1 MNDGLNLRVICDYLE
16 TFAPSWLAEPW
27 DNVGLLVGDADQTV
41 RRIMTTLTVTPSVV
55 EEAVETRADL
65 LVAHHPL
72 PFHASKRLTTETT
85 AGGMLLRLVRHGVA
99 IYSPHTSFD
108 SCRAGINQRQAEALE
123 LGEIEPLVVKPDPAE
138 IEHPVGVGRFGL
150 LAEPVSLDALAART
164 KPLFEATHVQVV
176 GQSGQPIRRVGIA
189 CGAAGGFLEMAI
201 AQGCDCFITGE
212 TNFHTCLEAE
222 ARGIG
227 MILLG
232 HYASERFALKQ
243 LAEELAATFPQVA
256 VTASQADRDPVRF
269 V

>member
-16 TFAPSWLAEPW
+16 TFAPTWLAEPW

-41 RRIMTTLTVTPSVV
+41 RRIMTTLTITPSVV
-55 EEAVETRADL
+55 EEAVAAHVDL

-85 AGGMLLRLVRHGVA
+85 AGAMLLRLVRHGVA

-108 SCRAGINQRQAEALE
+108 SCRAGINQRLAENLE
-123 LGEIEPLVVKPDPAE
+123 LSAIEPLVVKPAPEE
-138 IEHPVGVGRFGL
+138 IEHPVGVGRFGML
-150 LAEPVSLDALAART
+150 EESSSLDDLATQA
-164 KPLFEATHVQVV
+164 KSLFEVAQVQVI
-176 GQSGQPIRRVGIA
+176 GRGDQPIQKVGLA
-189 CGAAGGFLEMAI
+189 CGSAGGFLEMAL

-232 HYASERFALKQ
+232 HYASERFALRQ
-243 LAEELAATFPQVA
+243 LAEELATTFPQLA